1 MATEKRGADQRH
13 VSQPEDYPQAPE
25 QGGRMTEASPNPHNE
40 AHVAEEPPVKTDQR
54 DETSAINI
62 ARTPS
67 TREGRIHPSVGESVG
82 GGVADTDSM
91 FNDADPQAAEI
102 GPSGVKHQHTRKKTR
117 KAG

>member
-1 MATEKRGADQRH
+1 MATKKEAEAVSRTEDQ
-13 VSQPEDYPQAPE
+13 PQAPG

-40 AHVAEEPPVKTDQR
+40 TDVTDAPVTTDHREATDGENVGQ
-54 DETSAINI
+54 
-62 ARTPS
+62 TPS

-91 FNDADPQAAEI
+91 FNEADPQAEI
-102 GPSGVKHQHTRKKTR
+102 GPSGVRTGSRAQADSKQKK